1 MNRRDD
7 TMPAYLKAATRQSTR
22 ELIEDLRRIAGELA
36 RAGPLRWSEI
46 CDHAADELEKLS
58 GG

>member
-1 MNRRDD
+1 
-7 TMPAYLKAATRQSTR
+7 MPAYLKAATRQSTR